1 MAGRLG
7 SLARGTGFLV
17 SRFATLELDDFP
29 QRVTLMVLATL
40 SALFVDLVSKTIA
53 VAVWPDALLFNVSDR
68 SLFGPGAGVIVIS
81 ALSSL
86 LACVLPVRLVAVGA
100 GLALGGSVG
109 NLTSRYWWG
118 ELGGSPDFIRFSDG
132 STGNLADLSIAAGA
146 LFMLLS
152 TVAWL
157 AWTTFAA
164 RR

>member
-1 MAGRLG
+1 MTRL
-7 SLARGTGFLV
+7 
-17 SRFATLELDDFP
+17 ATLELDEFP
-29 QRVTLMVLATL
+29 QRVSLMMLAAV
-40 SALFVDLVSKTIA
+40 SALFVDFVSKTVA

-68 SLFGPGAGVIVIS
+68 ALFGPGAGVIVIS

-109 NLTSRYWWG
+109 NLASRHWWG

-152 TVAWL
+152 IVAWL
-157 AWTTFAA
+157 VWTTFAA
-164 RR
+164 RADA

>member
-1 MAGRLG
+1 MTRL
-7 SLARGTGFLV
+7 
-17 SRFATLELDDFP
+17 ATLALDEFP
-29 QRVTLMVLATL
+29 QRVSLMVLAAI
-40 SALFVDLVSKTIA
+40 SALFVDFVSKTVA

-68 SLFGPGAGVIVIS
+68 ALFGPGAGVIVIS

-100 GLALGGSVG
+100 GLALGGSAG
-109 NLTSRYWWG
+109 NLASRHWWG
-118 ELGGSPDFIRFSDG
+118 ELGGSPDFIRFADG
-132 STGNLADLSIAAGA
+132 STGTIADLSIAAGA

-164 RR
+164 RADS